1 MLQVDVCPFASDALE
16 DAMRLAQ
23 TKALNS
29 YTFSDCINFLNYVW
43 SDIYSQ
49 ICCIDSGYYS
59 KTVQLTQK
67 LTKLPRFVKNSV
79 MIYSAQSQMDHN
91 RKIYQQMNNM
101 EMLQS
106 GMYLI
111 SGTDLWCPDA
121 ERGRRVWLEYCPQ
134 PAQIFFTHHNRDP
147 KIYPDGH
154 ESRRECLYNLYKLV
168 PQEFVVD
175 TVTIVPNGVLYTYD
189 DISKAYIISHDM
201 QRVAG
206 KTYYKP
212 KTMFNGRDIS
222 DMTITQDQIAS
233 VKCWVLKHR
242 NISVN
247 IADNDIS
254 TYINRDADENGHWEL
269 RYISCDF
276 PYIFCSYRH
285 NVTSE
290 WASGFFDK
298 NMEWTDYN
306 PFEWLGRNDNVEYI
320 TCNYNDKTG
329 LGVIVNDWSDL
340 ETHLLNTEHLPEVT
354 NSVIYVENYFE
365 YKASD
370 NTAFKMTQGYWYNR
384 YATDYNYEKVPVVT
398 VYPSDPDDGD
408 VINLNGVLY
417 RFETTGNTWNEV
429 QNIEHIAQA
438 ETKPKVKELGW
449 TPDTKLVYPA
459 PEVYRYLVARLA
471 EKFSA
476 LNESNIMGV
485 QSELADA
492 KFAFQAFLKKD
503 KSAWERMRNVN
514 PATVTDWL

>member
-23 TKALNS
+23 TKSLNS

-49 ICCIDSGYYS
+49 ICMIDSGYYS
-59 KTVQLTQK
+59 RTVQLTQK
-67 LTKLPRFVKNSV
+67 LTKLPRFVKNSI
-79 MIYSAQSQMDHN
+79 MIYSAQSPQDHN

-101 EMLQS
+101 EMLQA

-121 ERGRRVWLEYCPQ
+121 ERGRKVWLEYCPQ

-154 ESRRECLYNLYKLV
+154 ESKRECLYNLYKLV
-168 PQEFVVD
+168 PQEFIVD
-175 TVTIVPNGVLYTYD
+175 TTTDVPNGVLYTYD
-189 DISKAYIISHDM
+189 NISKMYIISHDM
-201 QRVAG
+201 TRVAG

-212 KTMFNGRDIS
+212 VDMFNGRDIS
-222 DMTITQDQIAS
+222 DMTITQEQISS
-233 VKCWVLKHR
+233 VRRWVLKHR
-242 NISVN
+242 NVSAN
-247 IADNDIS
+247 IIDNDIS
-254 TYINRDADENGHWEL
+254 NKIIRNPDTNGQWEL
-269 RYISCDF
+269 KYISCDF

-285 NVTSE
+285 SVTGE
-290 WASGFFDK
+290 WVSGFFDK
-298 NMEWTDYN
+298 DMEWTDYN
-306 PFEWLGRNDNVEYI
+306 PFEWLGRNDNVEYLI
-320 TCNYNDKTG
+320 CRYNDKTG
-329 LGVIVNDWSDL
+329 LGVIVNDWNDL
-340 ETHLLNTEHLPEVT
+340 ETKLIQTELPQKI
-354 NSVIYVENYFE
+354 NSVIFVENDYE
-365 YKASD
+365 YKCSD
-370 NTAFKMTQGYWYNR
+370 GTVAYMTQGYWYNR

-398 VYPSDPDDGD
+398 ALPSDPDDGD
-408 VINLNGVLY
+408 VVNFNGILTRYTISDGWV
-417 RFETTGNTWNEV
+417 TVGNIDHV
-429 QNIEHIAQA
+429 GIE
-438 ETKPKVKELGW
+438 ETKPRVKELGW
-449 TPDTKLVYPA
+449 TPDTRLVYPA

-514 PATVTDWL
+514 PATVSDWL

>member
-23 TKALNS
+23 TKSLNS

-49 ICCIDSGYYS
+49 ICMIDSGYYS
-59 KTVQLTQK
+59 RTVQLTQK

-79 MIYSAQSQMDHN
+79 MIYSAQSPMDHN

-121 ERGRRVWLEYCPQ
+121 ERGRKVWMEYCPQ

-154 ESRRECLYNLYKLV
+154 ESKRNNIYNLFQLIGTNNLNV
-168 PQEFVVD
+168 
-175 TVTIVPNGVLYTYD
+175 
-189 DISKAYIISHDM
+189 
-201 QRVAG
+201 
-206 KTYYKP
+206 
-212 KTMFNGRDIS
+212 S
-222 DMTITQDQIAS
+222 DMTVTQDQIAAS
-233 VKCWVLKHR
+233 TSWVLRHR
-242 NISVN
+242 NIAAG
-247 IADNDIS
+247 IPDNDIS
-254 TYINRDADENGHWEL
+254 TYIIRDANENGKWEL
-269 RYISCDF
+269 RYVSCDY

-285 NVTSE
+285 SITGE
-290 WASGFFDK
+290 WTSGFFDK
-298 NMEWTDYN
+298 DMEWTDYN
-306 PFEWLGRNDNVEYI
+306 PFEWLGRNDNVEYL
-320 TCNYNDKTG
+320 TCSYNDKTG
-329 LGVIVNDWSDL
+329 LGVIIKDWNDL
-340 ETHLLNTEHLPEVT
+340 ETKLIQTELPQKV
-354 NSVIYVENYFE
+354 NSVIFVENDYE
-365 YKASD
+365 YKCSD
-370 NTAFKMTQGYWYNR
+370 GTVAYMTQGYWYNR
-384 YATDYNYEKVPVVT
+384 YVTDFNYEKVPDVT
-398 VYPSDPDDGD
+398 VLPSDPDDGD
-408 VINLNGVLY
+408 VVNLNGTLKRYTISNSWVNVDNVDHV
-417 RFETTGNTWNEV
+417 G
-429 QNIEHIAQA
+429 IE
-438 ETKPKVKELGW
+438 ETKPRVKELGW
-449 TPDTKLVYPA
+449 TPDTRLVYPA